1 MNTLK
6 LKRTILEFPI
16 LGPLLIFIQKI
27 VTLFQA
33 LFNYPKSTSIS
44 TSIFTMN
51 KIYKKYLHLIFG
63 IGKKEVVTKSEYLSV
78 YINLNKLD

>member
-1 MNTLK
+1 MSTLK

-16 LGPLLIFIQKI
+16 LSPLLIFIQKI

-44 TSIFTMN
+44 TMN

>member
-6 LKRTILEFPI
+6 QKKIISGFPI

-27 VTLFQA
+27 VTRFQA
-33 LFNYPKSTSIS
+33 LFNYTKSDL
-44 TSIFTMN
+44 TMN

-63 IGKKEVVTKSEYLSV
+63 IGTKEVVTKSEYLSV

>member
-1 MNTLK
+1 
-6 LKRTILEFPI
+6 
-16 LGPLLIFIQKI
+16 
-27 VTLFQA
+27 
-33 LFNYPKSTSIS
+33 
-44 TSIFTMN
+44 MN

>member
-6 LKRTILEFPI
+6 LKRTILGFPI

-33 LFNYPKSTSIS
+33 LFNITKPEL
-44 TSIFTMN
+44 TMN

-63 IGKKEVVTKSEYLSV
+63 IGTKEVVTKSEYLSV
-78 YINLNKLD
+78 YVNLNKLD